1 MLTLLVSYFRTTK
14 NEVVVEHLGSSE
26 TVFKAV
32 IDLVNEKELPWYN
45 LMAVLMDS
53 CSVMRGSKNG
63 FEIKL
68 RESVAPALIDMDGD
82 SCHHIH
88 NACKKFTKIFD
99 KYLEQL
105 YQDIYND
112 FKWSEDI
119 RVILEDI
126 TLNA

>member
-1 MLTLLVSYFRTTK
+1 M
-14 NEVVVEHLGSSE
+14 
-26 TVFKAV
+26 
-32 IDLVNEKELPWYN
+32 INEKELPWCN

-53 CSVMRGSKNG
+53 CSVMRVSKNG

-119 RVILEDI
+119 QVILEDI
-126 TLNA
+126 SECLSITY

>member
-1 MLTLLVSYFRTTK
+1 
-14 NEVVVEHLGSSE
+14 
-26 TVFKAV
+26 
-32 IDLVNEKELPWYN
+32 
-45 LMAVLMDS
+45 MAVPMDS
-53 CSVMRGSKNG
+53 CFVMRGSKNG
-63 FEIKL
+63 FEIKF

-126 TLNA
+126 CKCLSVTYRRPEMFVATRCLLVSDLTLSTIYMLTCMIFFISHF